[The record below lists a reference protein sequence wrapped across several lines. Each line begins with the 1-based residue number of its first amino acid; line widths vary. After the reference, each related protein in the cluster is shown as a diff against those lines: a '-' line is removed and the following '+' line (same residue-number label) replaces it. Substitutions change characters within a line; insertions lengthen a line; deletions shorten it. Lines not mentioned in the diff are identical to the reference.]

1 MCVIPINKLQFQ
13 ITFQFMNEYENKKIS
28 ILRVKNKHL
37 LL

>member
-28 ILRVKNKHL
+28 ILSKNKHL